1 MKTPVELF
9 SEWARTGKDEG
20 MEEGHGPSVAAMLD
34 FALRERVNI
43 GTPFSFI
50 DAGCGNGWVVR
61 KIREHP
67 LCEYALGIDGSRD
80 MIEKADRLDPKGHY
94 VLSDLMQWTPEK
106 KVDLIH
112 SMEVFYYFPDP
123 GDLIERIMDTWLNP
137 GGRLIMGVDH
147 YQENKPSLDWAE
159 ECGTTLTTLS
169 ESEWKA
175 GFVGAGLSQV
185 KTWRVGK
192 KDDWGGTLVVTGK
205 L

>member
-1 MKTPVELF
+1 MKLPIELF
-9 SEWARTGKDEG
+9 NNWALAGKDMG

-34 FALRERVNI
+34 FAMRKRVEL

-61 KIREHP
+61 RIQEHP
-67 LCEYALGIDGSRD
+67 LCEYAQGVDGSRD
-80 MIEKADRLDPKGHY
+80 MIEKALRLDPKGNY
-94 VLSDLMQWTPEK
+94 VKSDLIEWVPEM
-106 KVDLIH
+106 KVDLVH

-123 GDLIERIMDTWLNP
+123 VELIERVMDYWLKP
-137 GGRLIMGVDH
+137 GGRLIMGIDH

-159 ECGTTLTTLS
+159 EYGTTFTTLS

-175 GFVGAGLSQV
+175 GFVCAGFSQV

-192 KDDWGGTLVVTGK
+192 KENWAGTLVVTGV